1 MQKIAC
7 RECDKVSFQH
17 SSSAIKNIRAL
28 HSVINMFD
36 FITKSSSNLEREKA
50 TTADTEFRRGT
61 EAELNTSCQ
70 WPSLPAPA
78 EQTFQDGE
86 VLCFYIKGV
95 YSFQFLWD
103 LCSTPSSNICNKSSP
118 SLLLCL
124 QPAGSA
130 LPARRSAVSS
140 AEIPTSGSCAFVPP
154 NAPSDDSL
162 DEQIR
167 HGEKGALCCWLNIKR
182 KNWSTMLL

>member
-17 SSSAIKNIRAL
+17 SSSAIKNIRVL
-28 HSVINMFD
+28 HSMINMYHFT
-36 FITKSSSNLEREKA
+36 TKSSSNLEREKA
-50 TTADTEFRRGT
+50 TTADKEYRRGT
-61 EAELNTSCQ
+61 GAELNMSCQ

-86 VLCFYIKGV
+86 MLCFYITGV
-95 YSFQFLWD
+95 CSFQLLWD
-103 LCSTPSSNICNKSSP
+103 LCSAPSSNICNKSSP

-130 LPARRSAVSS
+130 LLARHSAVSS
-140 AEIPTSGSCAFVPP
+140 AEISSSGVLCLCPTKCPFRWFVRWVKMTWKKR
-154 NAPSDDSL
+154 SL
-162 DEQIR
+162 M
-167 HGEKGALCCWLNIKR
+167 LSIKY
-182 KNWSTMLL
+182 